1 MSAALCAHKCR
12 ACSNDAKQSIVSY
25 IPEGALIKRW
35 ASPVC
40 KCALPTSEDLYLDS
54 EKGMMVLSSGRCA
67 PCSLAS
73 SIEDSTSRPSELR
86 KRTLVLVLGQVVLT
100 EPLRFRLGH
109 PMDHSNAAG
118 SFLVASLPEMR
129 TAHARMSIDGI
140 CVQVRGNVVRSFS
153 CEKLNL
159 ADFDERRSAFLHF
172 AGAKRRRAQQKAVRA
187 ASNFVGGTLP
197 LAFAR

>member
-1 MSAALCAHKCR
+1 MGYPHQAHECRTLCAQMPCLP
-12 ACSNDAKQSIVSY
+12 NDFAKQSIVSY
-25 IPEGALIKRW
+25 IPRSTYKRW

-40 KCALPTSEDLYLDS
+40 KCTLPTSEDLYLDS

-118 SFLVASLPEMR
+118 SSLVASLLR
-129 TAHARMSIDGI
+129 
-140 CVQVRGNVVRSFS
+140 
-153 CEKLNL
+153 CE
-159 ADFDERRSAFLHF
+159 
-172 AGAKRRRAQQKAVRA
+172 
-187 ASNFVGGTLP
+187 P
-197 LAFAR
+197 LALACPLMGYVCRFVAMCS

>member
-1 MSAALCAHKCR
+1 MGCPHQAHECRTLCAQMPCLP
-12 ACSNDAKQSIVSY
+12 NDFAKQSIVSY
-25 IPEGALIKRW
+25 IPGGRTYKRW

-100 EPLRFRLGH
+100 EPCGSVSVIRWIIATLRIL
-109 PMDHSNAAG
+109 
-118 SFLVASLPEMR
+118 LVASFPEMR
-129 TAHARMSIDGI
+129 TAHA
-140 CVQVRGNVVRSFS
+140 
-153 CEKLNL
+153 L
-159 ADFDERRSAFLHF
+159 ACPLMGYVCR
-172 AGAKRRRAQQKAVRA
+172 
-187 ASNFVGGTLP
+187 FV
-197 LAFAR
+197 AM

>member
-1 MSAALCAHKCR
+1 MGCPHQAHECRTLCAQMPCLPER
-12 ACSNDAKQSIVSY
+12 LCEAKYSELY
-25 IPEGALIKRW
+25 PGGRTYKRW

-118 SFLVASLPEMR
+118 SPSSLRFPEMR

-140 CVQVRGNVVRSFS
+140 CVQVRGNV
-153 CEKLNL
+153 
-159 ADFDERRSAFLHF
+159 
-172 AGAKRRRAQQKAVRA
+172 
-187 ASNFVGGTLP
+187 
-197 LAFAR
+197 

>member
-1 MSAALCAHKCR
+1 MGVSHQAHECRTLCAQMPCLP
-12 ACSNDAKQSIVSY
+12 NDFAERLCEAKYSKLY
-25 IPEGALIKRW
+25 PPEGRTYKRW

-54 EKGMMVLSSGRCA
+54 EKGMMVLSSGALR

-109 PMDHSNAAG
+109 PMDHSNAAD
-118 SFLVASLPEMR
+118 SSLVASLPEMR
-129 TAHARMSIDGI
+129 TAHA
-140 CVQVRGNVVRSFS
+140 
-153 CEKLNL
+153 L
-159 ADFDERRSAFLHF
+159 ACPLMGYVCR
-172 AGAKRRRAQQKAVRA
+172 
-187 ASNFVGGTLP
+187 FV
-197 LAFAR
+197 AMCS

>member
-1 MSAALCAHKCR
+1 MGCPHQAHECRTLCAQMPCLP
-12 ACSNDAKQSIVSY
+12 NDFAKQSIVSY
-25 IPEGALIKRW
+25 IPGGRTYKRW

-40 KCALPTSEDLYLDS
+40 KCALPASEDLYLDS
-54 EKGMMVLSSGRCA
+54 EKGMMVLLGALR

-118 SFLVASLPEMR
+118 SSLVASLPEMR
-129 TAHARMSIDGI
+129 TAHA
-140 CVQVRGNVVRSFS
+140 
-153 CEKLNL
+153 L
-159 ADFDERRSAFLHF
+159 ACPLMGYVCR
-172 AGAKRRRAQQKAVRA
+172 
-187 ASNFVGGTLP
+187 FV
-197 LAFAR
+197 AMCS

>member
-1 MSAALCAHKCR
+1 MGCPHQAHECRTLCAQMPCLP
-12 ACSNDAKQSIVSY
+12 NDFAKQSIVSY
-25 IPEGALIKRW
+25 ISEGALIKRW

-118 SFLVASLPEMR
+118 SPSSLRFEMR

-140 CVQVRGNVVRSFS
+140 CVQVRGNV
-153 CEKLNL
+153 
-159 ADFDERRSAFLHF
+159 
-172 AGAKRRRAQQKAVRA
+172 
-187 ASNFVGGTLP
+187 
-197 LAFAR
+197 